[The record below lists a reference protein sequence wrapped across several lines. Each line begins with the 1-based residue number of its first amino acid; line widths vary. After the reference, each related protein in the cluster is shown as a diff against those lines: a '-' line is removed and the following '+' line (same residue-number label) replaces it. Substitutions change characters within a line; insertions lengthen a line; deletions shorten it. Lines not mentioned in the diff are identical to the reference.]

1 MKGLVLINSYPNG
14 EKFYRQG
21 ERIAAELRAL
31 GVEMDVMRNSE
42 FVTTLTPD
50 GEFRSEIIDK
60 YDFVVYLDKDKYLGR
75 ALQASGMLMFN
86 AMDAVEV
93 CDDKMLTYYALATRG
108 ANVRLIKSIPA
119 PLCYTPNVAADE
131 KFLTKVAEELGF
143 PLVAKKSYGSFGA
156 GVQLVHGMD
165 ELRKIANAWL
175 YEPHFFQEFIQ
186 EAAGKDIRVIVI
198 DKKAV
203 AAMQRTAQA
212 GEFRSNIELGGVG
225 SAMELTPEIAQA
237 AEECAKALGLEY
249 CGVDLLQTS
258 NGLTVCEVNS
268 NAFFEGIES
277 AVGINVAQLYAKH
290 VYATARA
297 IVGRVRN

>member
-21 ERIAAELRAL
+21 ERIATELRAL
-31 GVEMDVMRNSE
+31 GVDMDVMRNSQ
-42 FVTTLTPD
+42 FITKLTPD
-50 GEFRSEIIDK
+50 GKICSDIVDN

-108 ANVRLIKSIPA
+108 ANVRIIKSIPA
-119 PLCYTPNVAADE
+119 PLCYTPNVTADE
-131 KFLTKVAEELGF
+131 KFLTCVAETLGF
-143 PLVAKKSYGSFGA
+143 PLVAKKSYGSFGG
-156 GVQLVHGMD
+156 GVQLVHGIG
-165 ELRKIANAWL
+165 ELQKIANAWL

-186 EAAGKDIRVIVI
+186 ESAGKDIRVIVI

-225 SAMELTPEIAQA
+225 SAIELTSEIAQA
-237 AEECAKALGLEY
+237 AEECARVLELEY
-249 CGVDLLQTS
+249 CGVDLLQTAQ
-258 NGLTVCEVNS
+258 GLTVCEVNS

-277 AVGINVAQLYAKH
+277 ATGVNVAQLYAKH
-290 VYATARA
+290 IYTTALAATK
-297 IVGRVRN
+297 